1 MSNAEDV
8 SRIAENFHMKSK
20 GANEG
25 ASVVSLSEKVPF
37 VRSLRQTPAK
47 LETNRV
53 RSFCVWEPATRQ
65 SLLQKTILRRVTADL
80 DDTKSH
86 WKFVVKSMAC

>member
-1 MSNAEDV
+1 MSNAEEV
-8 SRIAENFHMKSK
+8 CRIAEDFHMESK

-53 RSFCVWEPATRQ
+53 VLSESPLRH
-65 SLLQKTILRRVTADL
+65 TIRLG
-80 DDTKSH
+80 
-86 WKFVVKSMAC
+86 